1 MSAIRSSFVIG
12 GLAFASLT
20 SVARAQDMGNGFFF
34 GTPTGSFVVRG
45 GWAMARAGSDL
56 FSFTTDQL
64 TLNRGDFSSPSGD
77 IDLAFNVTP
86 QWQIVASGS
95 VAITNRRS
103 EFRHFED
110 NNNLP
115 IEQTT
120 TFERIPLT
128 ANVKVHLAPTGRSI
142 GHLAW
147 IPSRIVPYVGGG
159 VGMMSYRFRQ
169 QGDFVDF
176 NTNNVFNSTVDTQ
189 EDGRDW
195 AFVQQVM
202 AGVDYNFSPM
212 FGVTLD
218 ARYLHGRGDLG
229 NAFTGYDKIDLSGAS
244 ASAGISVRL

>member
-1 MSAIRSSFVIG
+1 MSAIRSSFVISA
-12 GLAFASLT
+12 LALASLAP
-20 SVARAQDMGNGFFF
+20 VVPAQDMGNGFLF
-34 GTPTGSFVVRG
+34 GAPTGSFVVRG

-120 TFERIPLT
+120 SFSRVPLT
-128 ANVKVHLAPTGRSI
+128 LNVKRYLTSTGRSI
-142 GHLAW
+142 GRFAW
-147 IPSRIVPYVGGG
+147 IPSRFAPYVGIGGG
-159 VGMMSYRFRQ
+159 VMHYRFRQ
-169 QGDFVDF
+169 SGDWIDF
-176 NTNNVFNSTVDTQ
+176 KTMDVFPSEYESDGWAPTANVQT
-189 EDGRDW
+189 
-195 AFVQQVM
+195 
-202 AGVDYNFSPM
+202 GVDYSLNARFALT
-212 FGVTLD
+212 GE
-218 ARYLHGRGDLG
+218 ARYVWS
-229 NAFTGYDKIDLSGAS
+229 NAPLSQDFQGFQKLDLSGFSTSIGVA
-244 ASAGISVRL
+244 VRF

>member
-1 MSAIRSSFVIG
+1 MSAIRSSFAIG
-12 GLAFASLT
+12 ALAFASLT

-77 IDLAFNVTP
+77 IDLAFNVSP

-120 TFERIPLT
+120 SFSRVPL
-128 ANVKVHLAPTGRSI
+128 ALSVKRYLTSTGRSI
-142 GHLAW
+142 GKFAW
-147 IPSRIVPYVGGG
+147 IPSRFAPYVGVGGG
-159 VGMMSYRFRQ
+159 VMHYRFRQ
-169 QGDFVDF
+169 SGDWIDF
-176 NTNNVFNSTVDTQ
+176 KTMDVFPSEYESDGWAPTANVQT
-189 EDGRDW
+189 GI
-195 AFVQQVM
+195 
-202 AGVDYNFSPM
+202 DYSLNARFALT
-212 FGVTLD
+212 GE
-218 ARYLHGRGDLG
+218 ARYVWSKAPLSQDFQGFQKL
-229 NAFTGYDKIDLSGAS
+229 DLSGFSTSIGVA
-244 ASAGISVRL
+244 VRY

>member
-1 MSAIRSSFVIG
+1 MISA
-12 GLAFASLT
+12 LALASLAP
-20 SVARAQDMGNGFFF
+20 VIPAQDMGNGFLF
-34 GTPTGSFVVRG
+34 GAPTGSFVVRG

-120 TFERIPLT
+120 SFSRVPLT
-128 ANVKVHLAPTGRSI
+128 LNVKRYLTSTGRSI
-142 GHLAW
+142 GRFAW
-147 IPSRIVPYVGGG
+147 IPSRFAPYVGIGGG
-159 VGMMSYRFRQ
+159 VMHYRFRQ
-169 QGDFVDF
+169 SGDWIDF
-176 NTNNVFNSTVDTQ
+176 KTMDVFPSEYESDGWAPTANVQT
-189 EDGRDW
+189 
-195 AFVQQVM
+195 
-202 AGVDYNFSPM
+202 GVDYSLNARFALT
-212 FGVTLD
+212 GE
-218 ARYLHGRGDLG
+218 ARYVWS
-229 NAFTGYDKIDLSGAS
+229 NAPLSQDFQGFQKLDLSGFSTSIGVA
-244 ASAGISVRL
+244 VRF

>member
-1 MSAIRSSFVIG
+1 MISA
-12 GLAFASLT
+12 LALASLAP
-20 SVARAQDMGNGFFF
+20 VIPAQDMGNGFLF
-34 GTPTGSFVVRG
+34 GAPTGSFVVRG

-120 TFERIPLT
+120 SFSRVPLT
-128 ANVKVHLAPTGRSI
+128 LNVKRYLTSTGRSI
-142 GHLAW
+142 GRFAW
-147 IPSRIVPYVGGG
+147 IPSRFAPYVGIGGG
-159 VGMMSYRFRQ
+159 VMHYRFRQ
-169 QGDFVDF
+169 SGDWIDF
-176 NTNNVFNSTVDTQ
+176 KTMDVFPSEYESDGWAPTANVQT
-189 EDGRDW
+189 
-195 AFVQQVM
+195 
-202 AGVDYNFSPM
+202 GVDYSLNARFALT
-212 FGVTLD
+212 GE
-218 ARYLHGRGDLG
+218 ARYVWS
-229 NAFTGYDKIDLSGAS
+229 NAPLSQDFQGFQKLDLSGFSTSIGVA
-244 ASAGISVRL
+244 VRY

>member
-1 MSAIRSSFVIG
+1 MSAIRSSFVMSV
-12 GLAFASLT
+12 LALASLAPMV
-20 SVARAQDMGNGFFF
+20 SAQDMGNGFLF
-34 GTPTGSFVVRG
+34 GAPTGSFVVRG

-120 TFERIPLT
+120 NFSRVPLT
-128 ANVKVHLAPTGRSI
+128 LSVKRYLTSTGRSI
-142 GHLAW
+142 GRFAW
-147 IPSRIVPYVGGG
+147 IPSRFAPYVGIGGG
-159 VGMMSYRFRQ
+159 VMHYRFRQ
-169 QGDFVDF
+169 SGDWIDF
-176 NTNNVFNSTVDTQ
+176 KTMDVFPSQYESDGWAPTANVQT
-189 EDGRDW
+189 
-195 AFVQQVM
+195 
-202 AGVDYNFSPM
+202 GVDYSLNARFALT
-212 FGVTLD
+212 GE
-218 ARYLHGRGDLG
+218 ARYVWS
-229 NAFTGYDKIDLSGAS
+229 NAPLSQDFQGFQRLDLSGFSTSIGVA
-244 ASAGISVRL
+244 VRF